1 MGALSQTNG
10 GNFMTR
16 IKHIAIRTND
26 PAKTAAF
33 YVQAFGLKQVGQ
45 GKNGVYL
52 SDGHIN
58 LAILSM
64 RQAVEGETMKLG
76 LDHMGFQVENVEE
89 TVNRVKELGG
99 NALSARDEAVPADP
113 SKPQSYFEIKCLGPD
128 NQVIDVANGGW
139 VGAD

>member
-1 MGALSQTNG
+1 MA
-10 GNFMTR
+10 R

-26 PAKTAAF
+26 PVKTAAF
-33 YVQAFGLKQVGQ
+33 YEQAFDLKQVGK

-52 SDGHIN
+52 TDGHIN

-76 LDHMGFQVENVEE
+76 LDHFGVQVEDVEK
-89 TVNRVKELGG
+89 TIDRVKQLGG
-99 NALSARDEAVPADP
+99 SALAAENAPVAAES
-113 SKPQSYFEIKCLGPD
+113 SKPQSYFEIKCVGPD
-128 NQVIDVANGGW
+128 GQVIDVANGGW